1 MHKPAHP
8 GEVLREM
15 YIEPL
20 GLTVTETAKALGVT
34 RKALSELVNMR
45 SGISTTMALRL
56 SRAFGTTPELWLNMQ
71 RNFDLIQAQKN
82 NDLKK
87 EYVLNWPR
95 IFKNNFTVKP
105 VTIDA
110 FYEAFKP
117 LFGPYDDLHESA
129 KIKYRNTVKFINS
142 TLNNLQLN

>member
-1 MHKPAHP
+1 MRMHKPAHP

-71 RNFDLIQAQKN
+71 RNHDLIQAQKRVR
-82 NDLKK
+82 LSKVK
-87 EYVLNWPR
+87 VL
-95 IFKNNFTVKP
+95 
-105 VTIDA
+105 
-110 FYEAFKP
+110 
-117 LFGPYDDLHESA
+117 LES
-129 KIKYRNTVKFINS
+129 S
-142 TLNNLQLN
+142 TTT

>member
-1 MHKPAHP
+1 MRMHKPAHP

-20 GLTVTETAKALGVT
+20 GLTVTQTAKALGVT

-71 RNFDLIQAQKN
+71 RNHDLIQAQKRVR
-82 NDLKK
+82 LSKVK
-87 EYVLNWPR
+87 VL
-95 IFKNNFTVKP
+95 
-105 VTIDA
+105 
-110 FYEAFKP
+110 
-117 LFGPYDDLHESA
+117 LESPA
-129 KIKYRNTVKFINS
+129 
-142 TLNNLQLN
+142 TL